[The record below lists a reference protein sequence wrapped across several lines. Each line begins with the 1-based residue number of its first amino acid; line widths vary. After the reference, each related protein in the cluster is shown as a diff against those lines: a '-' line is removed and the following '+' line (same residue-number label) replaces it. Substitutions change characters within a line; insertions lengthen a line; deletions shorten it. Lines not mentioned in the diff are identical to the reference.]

1 LGGQTLSQLIG
12 LIVYALIL
20 IPVLIA
26 ALNTLQIEAISQ
38 PTTEMLT
45 SFLESIPRIFGAI
58 VILGIA
64 YFVGRLVADLVTNV
78 LTSLG
83 FNRLV
88 ARLGLASV
96 PVPTGE
102 PGPPTGV
109 PAPEVITPG
118 QVRVDREPIVEQR
131 TPSEVVGYLVL
142 VLIMIFS
149 AIEAANLLGFG
160 IVATIL
166 AQLLR
171 IAGQVAVAVLV
182 FGVGLYL
189 ANLARNFI
197 LATGGLQS
205 NFLAQAARFAIIIF
219 SGALAL
225 RQTGIAE
232 DIVNLAFGLL
242 LGAIAVAAAIAFGLG
257 GREIAARELERMVQ
271 SVKARLPAGGGPVV
285 PPATPVTRSPL
296 KE

>member
-1 LGGQTLSQLIG
+1 
-12 LIVYALIL
+12 
-20 IPVLIA
+20 
-26 ALNTLQIEAISQ
+26 
-38 PTTEMLT
+38 
-45 SFLESIPRIFGAI
+45 
-58 VILGIA
+58 
-64 YFVGRLVADLVTNV
+64 
-78 LTSLG
+78 
-83 FNRLV
+83 
-88 ARLGLASV
+88 
-96 PVPTGE
+96 
-102 PGPPTGV
+102 
-109 PAPEVITPG
+109 VITPG
-118 QVRVDREPIVEQR
+118 QVRIDTEPVVEQR
-131 TPSEVVGYLVL
+131 TPSEVIGYLVL
-142 VLIMIFS
+142 VLILIFS